1 MKAIRIE
8 KTIVSLENVRSV
20 ELHQSGSGAKS
31 NPFRSTIVVEYQG
44 KCEDARV
51 WFSDD
56 MAQTTGE
63 KYMEKI
69 MSILSEG

>member
-1 MKAIRIE
+1 MKIIRIE
-8 KTIVSLENVRSV
+8 KTIISLEDVRNVK
-20 ELHQSGSGAKS
+20 LKQSGTGSKA
-31 NPFRSTIVVEYQG
+31 NPYHSTITVEYHG
-44 KCEDARV
+44 DKEESYV
-51 WFSDD
+51 WFNDD